1 MKNKKKLL
9 IPLLLLVLL
18 VAVGGTVAWLT
29 STSELTN
36 NFTVGSFTEPKT
48 DPTDPTTLL
57 ADEIATGTGSLDGN
71 LFEKS
76 WNPDAEHKLLPGVE
90 FTKDPYVGIGPNS
103 EDAVVYVY
111 VENNAS
117 NKVYFTIN
125 TGWEAVANETEAGYT
140 PAGVQEVRYT
150 SGLFKYTAGL
160 TASTSADVWTTEP
173 LFSKVTVDATA
184 GTTDGGKTDFPE
196 GNNTKIVVK
205 SFLHQAKDSN
215 GNTIDATTIL
225 NAVKEAFELN

>member
-36 NFTVGSFTEPKT
+36 NFTVGSFTEPTT
-48 DPTDPTTLL
+48 DPVNPQTTL
-57 ADEIATGTGSLDGN
+57 ASEIAPGMNNLDGN

-76 WNPDAEHKLLPGVE
+76 WDARDEHKLLPGIE
-90 FTKDPYVGIGPNS
+90 FDKDPYVGIGPGS
-103 EDAVVYVY
+103 EDAVVYLY
-111 VENNAS
+111 VENNAT

-125 TGWEAVANETEAGYT
+125 TGWEAVTGTFTKAGSASGT
-140 PAGVQEVRYT
+140 YT

-160 TASTSADVWTTEP
+160 TADDEDDVWTTTP
-173 LFSKVTVDATA
+173 LFSKVKVDSTA
-184 GTTDGGKTDFPE
+184 KDTDFPE
-196 GNNTKIVVK
+196 GNNTKITVK
-205 SFLHQAKDSN
+205 SFLHQAEDAE
-215 GNTIDATTIL
+215 GTAIDDTTVIL
-225 NAVKEAFELN
+225 PAAKLAFNLD